1 MKGDTMKEG
10 KLFFDGERY
19 DIRYP
24 DGGEYGGLHCGN
36 IIVVMVDGKWR
47 TARIEYNDTKGWYL
61 FSFDLNPEAIAFQ
74 GLPVRI

>member
-1 MKGDTMKEG
+1 MKEG

-24 DGGEYGGLHCGN
+24 DGSEYGGLHCGEVLGIKVN
-36 IIVVMVDGKWR
+36 GKWEC
-47 TARIEYNDTKGWYL
+47 ARIEYDKPSVGWYL
-61 FSFDLNPEAIAFQ
+61 CDFDLSPGEIVFQ

>member
-1 MKGDTMKEG
+1 MKEG

-24 DGGEYGGLHCGN
+24 DGGEYGGLHCGEVLGIKVN
-36 IIVVMVDGKWR
+36 GKWEA
-47 TARIEYNDTKGWYL
+47 ARIEYNAGWYL
-61 FSFDLNPEAIAFQ
+61 YGFDLSPEAIAFQ